1 MHACGGSH
9 FYCKKQAICSY
20 RVVVLD
26 HNICLWFILFC
37 FSAGKIDMVVM
48 GAGTGGTV
56 TGIARKI
63 KEKLPNCKVY
73 ALVFLPLVVILSLFL
88 NFLP

>member
-1 MHACGGSH
+1 
-9 FYCKKQAICSY
+9 
-20 RVVVLD
+20 
-26 HNICLWFILFC
+26 
-37 FSAGKIDMVVM
+37 MVVM